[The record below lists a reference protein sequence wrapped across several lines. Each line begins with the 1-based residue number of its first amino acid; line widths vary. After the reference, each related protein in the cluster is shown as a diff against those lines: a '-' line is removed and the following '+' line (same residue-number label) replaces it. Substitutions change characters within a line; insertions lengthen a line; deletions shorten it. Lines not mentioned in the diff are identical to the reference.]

1 MGRLTN
7 DWTLSLDNL
16 DDLNQ
21 LVQALKYWEEGSSD
35 EMSEMKIQI
44 GRSDDFIIDVH
55 LIEMQLKN
63 IIGFKFS
70 LESIL
75 QIAAVKDKDG
85 RDLFVESF
93 LNYLQRL
100 KIQSTLKLVIEA
112 QNLID
117 LSIIG
122 NKKEQ
127 AILSMLIAKFC
138 RVNGYSF
145 LVKS

>member
-7 DWTLSLDNL
+7 DWTLSLDNS

-21 LVQALKYWEEGSSD
+21 LVQALKFWEEGSLD
-35 EMSEMKIQI
+35 EMSETKIQI
-44 GRSDDFIIDVH
+44 GRSDDSILDIH
-55 LIEMQLKN
+55 LIEMQLKS
-63 IIGFKFS
+63 IIGFKFK

-85 RDLFVESF
+85 RDLFGESF

-100 KIQSTLKLVIEA
+100 KIQSILKLEIEA
-112 QNLID
+112 QNLVD

-122 NKKEQ
+122 NKTEQ
-127 AILSMLIAKFC
+127 TILSILVAKFC
-138 RVNGYSF
+138 RLNGYSF
-145 LVKS
+145 LIKS